1 MTRLSHTQGK
11 KIQYFMY
18 NIKDLHFHI
27 QFYKVKNSLYKIL
40 GVQSFYI
47 SPSVQLDHNR
57 FA

>member
-27 QFYKVKNSLYKIL
+27 QFIKLKIL
-40 GVQSFYI
+40 CTKSYVYRVHI
-47 SPSVQLDHNR
+47 SPSLWLDHHR